1 MYLRYLAGDHLKS
14 WLQRLPWAEFCY
26 NISCQNTVKCSPFQ
40 VVYGRKPPPLT
51 IITEGAARIAV
62 VDRQTV
68 DIDEFWSRSKDQ
80 LVVGIDPSND
90 EAIPR

>member
-1 MYLRYLAGDHLKS
+1 M
-14 WLQRLPWAEFCY
+14 AE
-26 NISCQNTVKCSPFQ
+26 S
-40 VVYGRKPPPLT
+40 PPPPNHHHTHTHIT
-51 IITEGAARIAV
+51 IITEGGARIAV
-62 VDRQTV
+62 VDRQMV